1 MVTEF
6 KEFRVA
12 GLETLLGSSSLRG
25 LRRVYVEEGFFEIMG
40 NSEYSA
46 KHGAYQLEHEGSVP
60 LT

>member
-6 KEFRVA
+6 KEFRVT

-40 NSEYSA
+40 NSEYSCR
-46 KHGAYQLEHEGSVP
+46 KTWGLS
-60 LT
+60 T